1 MVKRFKFFGFGC
13 LFIAIIPQMAARTS
27 RPISLVKHEFS
38 YPHGLNI
45 PHQLQPA
52 SRSIQ
57 YSAASVNPG
66 ARDVHFTNDLA
77 DIVELDLLEQ
87 NNWEELD
94 DLGKECINHFRR
106 RPVIIRAVKEYT
118 THHGDE
124 VKVETRDS
132 WELTF
137 QELGNDKLLTLD
149 TFRKLVNEHFMPKA
163 HFESKVQKWWNQAKL
178 FIYRKVMARYAKTTF
193 IVCTNI
199 DPAKESILCSDI
211 FLDLDKLVA
220 DNKDKIEID
229 VDYGNLLHM
238 RIYIK
243 QIA

>member
-27 RPISLVKHEFS
+27 QPVSLVKHEFS
-38 YPHGLNI
+38 SPYGLHMPNDLYSHAHI
-45 PHQLQPA
+45 TTYNKA
-52 SRSIQ
+52 SM
-57 YSAASVNPG
+57 NPE

-77 DIVELDLLEQ
+77 DIVELDLLKQ
-87 NNWEELD
+87 NNWELD
-94 DLGKECINHFRR
+94 DLGKECIKHFLGI
-106 RPVIIRAVKEYT
+106 PVIVRAVKEYT

-137 QELGNDKLLTLD
+137 QEIGNDKLLTLD
-149 TFRKLVNEHFMPKA
+149 TFRKLVDEHFMPKA
-163 HFESKVQKWWNQAKL
+163 HFESKIQKWWNRAKL

-193 IVCTNI
+193 VVCTNI

-211 FLDLDKLVA
+211 FLDLDKLVS

-243 QIA
+243 QTT